1 MTLEQRFFTISP
13 DIYCI
18 VGMDGLIIQV
28 NPSFEKVL
36 GFTKEEVLGQ
46 SYIGFVHED
55 SAPATVEAFLTLQ
68 LGIATRYHNRYKCKN
83 GSYKWVEWIVEP
95 VLEEGVMYALGRD
108 FTELH
113 QVLEERERFFSVGA
127 DLLSIGTFDGSLT
140 WVSPSWEK
148 TLGWTTEELTS
159 HPWLYFVHPDDH
171 EKTLSVGQE
180 LIAGVEL
187 VSFENRYRCK
197 NGSYRWISWR
207 SRPFISEKLIYGAA
221 IDVTERKEAQEAA
234 EEQSLLLK
242 AITDNASVSLFIM
255 DENQHCVF
263 MNPAAEKLTGFSFDE
278 VFGRALHD
286 IIHHTRPDGSHYPL
300 EECPIDRAFPENN
313 QEQGEEVFVHKD
325 GHFYTV
331 AYTASPMRSAGKIR
345 GTVIEVQ
352 DISVRKG
359 ALEALR
365 ESEER
370 FRTLV
375 EQVRDHAIFRSD
387 IEGRPTTWNE
397 GVRQVLGFE
406 EHEFINQEIIP
417 IIFTPEDLEKNVPS
431 LELEEAKKT
440 GSASDDRWMRH
451 KDGTRIW
458 ISGMT
463 YAVYN
468 KKGQIS
474 GYGKVMRD
482 MTNAKRAEEALE
494 KEQARLRAVL
504 DNIPVA
510 VVLAEAPSG
519 KIVMANKRTE
529 EIFRHPVFYSNDY
542 NSYHE
547 WESYHAD
554 GRRTE
559 SHEYPL
565 AKVFATGESYQNEY
579 HYQRG
584 DGTRA
589 WVRIMGAPIKDRD
602 GNLIAA
608 VVAITDIDAEKQE
621 QERREQLLETERSAR
636 AEAERVGKMKDE
648 FLATLSHELR
658 TPLNAILGWSQII
671 RKGNIDA
678 ARIRQ
683 GLDTIQR
690 NVRAQSQLIEDLL
703 DMSRIISGKIRL
715 NVQPVDIKSVIE
727 AALETVRLS
736 AEAKGVQLQTVFD
749 QFIGVISGDPAR
761 LQQIIWNLL
770 ANAIKFTP
778 RNGKVQIV
786 LERVDSRMEIS
797 VIDTGL
803 GIKPEFLPHVFE
815 RFSQADGSI
824 TRKHGGLGLGLSI
837 VRGLTE
843 LHGGTVRVK
852 SDGEGMGATF
862 TVSLPIAA
870 VIPEVTEQKKAHR
883 DMANSSEEFNDFEQ
897 LTLTGIK
904 ILVVDDEP
912 DAREL
917 IRCVLEDASA
927 SVITAG
933 SAHDALNLITQEA
946 PDILISDIGMPDED
960 GYEFIRKIRSL
971 PSEKGGKIPAV
982 ALTAYARAEDRKRAM
997 IAGYQMYLTKP
1008 VEPSELLAVVS
1019 SLTNLIQKN

>member
-1 MTLEQRFFTISP
+1 MHVVT
-13 DIYCI
+13 
-18 VGMDGLIIQV
+18 
-28 NPSFEKVL
+28 VL
-36 GFTKEEVLGQ
+36 TFKFPG
-46 SYIGFVHED
+46 
-55 SAPATVEAFLTLQ
+55 A
-68 LGIATRYHNRYKCKN
+68 RY
-83 GSYKWVEWIVEP
+83 E
-95 VLEEGVMYALGRD
+95 
-108 FTELH
+108 
-113 QVLEERERFFSVGA
+113 
-127 DLLSIGTFDGSLT
+127 
-140 WVSPSWEK
+140 
-148 TLGWTTEELTS
+148 
-159 HPWLYFVHPDDH
+159 
-171 EKTLSVGQE
+171 
-180 LIAGVEL
+180 
-187 VSFENRYRCK
+187 
-197 NGSYRWISWR
+197 
-207 SRPFISEKLIYGAA
+207 LIYGAA
-221 IDVTERKEAQEAA
+221 IDVTERKEAIEAA
-234 EEQSLLLK
+234 EEQRLLLK
-242 AITDNASVSLFIM
+242 AITDNASVALFIM
-255 DENQHCVF
+255 DEHQHCVF
-263 MNPAAEKLTGFSFDE
+263 MNPAAEELTGFSLHE
-278 VFGRALHD
+278 VRGRTLHN

-331 AYTASPMRSAGKIR
+331 AYTASPIRSAGKIR

-352 DISVRKG
+352 DISVRKR
-359 ALEALR
+359 ALEELQ

-375 EQVRDHAIFRSD
+375 EQVRDHAIYRTD
-387 IEGRPTTWNE
+387 TLGCPTTWNE
-397 GVRQVLGFE
+397 GVRRVLGFE

-417 IIFTPEDLEKNVPS
+417 IIFTPEDLQKDIPKQ
-431 LELEEAKKT
+431 ELEEAKTT
-440 GSASDDRWMRH
+440 GSASNDRWMRRQ
-451 KDGTRIW
+451 DGTRIW

-463 YAVYN
+463 YGVYN
-468 KKGQIS
+468 EKGEIS

-482 MTNAKRAEEALE
+482 MTDAKRAEEALE
-494 KEQARLRAVL
+494 REQVRLRAVL
-504 DNIPVA
+504 NNIPVA

-565 AKVFATGESYQNEY
+565 AKVFATGESHQNEY

-608 VVAITDIDAEKQE
+608 VVAITNIDAEKQE

-678 ARIRQ
+678 ARMQQ

-715 NVQPVDIKSVIE
+715 NVQQFDIKSVIE

-852 SDGEGMGATF
+852 SDGEGMGTTF

-870 VIPEVTEQKKAHR
+870 VIPNVTEQNKAHR
-883 DMANSSEEFNDFEQ
+883 DIANSSEEFDDFEQ
-897 LTLTGIK
+897 LTLTGVK

-927 SVITAG
+927 NVITAG

-1008 VEPSELLAVVS
+1008 VEPSELLAVIS

>member
-1 MTLEQRFFTISP
+1 MTLEQRFFTLSP

-18 VGMDGLIIQV
+18 IDMDGLIVQV
-28 NPSFEKVL
+28 NPAFEKVL

-55 SAPATVEAFLTLQ
+55 SAPATAETFLTLE
-68 LGIATRYHNRYKCKN
+68 LGFSTRYHNRYKCKD
-83 GSYKWVEWIVEP
+83 GSYKWIEWIVEP
-95 VLEEGVMYALGRD
+95 VLEEGLMYAAGRD
-108 FTELH
+108 FTNMH
-113 QVLEERERFFSVGA
+113 QVVEERERFFSVGA
-127 DLLSIGTFDGSLT
+127 DLLSLGTFDGSFT

-148 TLGWTTEELTS
+148 TLGWTTEELKS
-159 HPWLYFVHPDDH
+159 HPWLYFVHPEDH
-171 EKTLSVGQE
+171 EKTINAGQE

-197 NGSYRWISWR
+197 DGSYRWISWR
-207 SRPFISEKLIYGAA
+207 SRPFTSEGLIYGAA
-221 IDVTERKEAQEAA
+221 IDITERKLAQEAA
-234 EEQSLLLK
+234 EEQRHLLK
-242 AITDNASVSLFIM
+242 AITDNASVAIFIM
-255 DENQHCVF
+255 DEQQHCVF
-263 MNPAAEKLTGFSFDE
+263 MNPAAEELTGFTLDE
-278 VFGRALHD
+278 LRGQALHD

-313 QEQGEEVFVHKD
+313 NQQGEEVFVHKD
-325 GHFYTV
+325 GHFYNV
-331 AYTASPMRSAGKIR
+331 AYTASPIRKAGSLR
-345 GTVIEVQ
+345 GTIIEVQ
-352 DISVRKG
+352 DISVKKG
-359 ALEALR
+359 ALEALK

-375 EQVRDHAIFRSD
+375 EQVRDHAIFRTD
-387 IEGRPTTWNE
+387 TLGRPITWNE

-406 EHEFINQEIIP
+406 EDEFINQEIIP
-417 IIFTPEDLEKNVPS
+417 IIFTPEDLEKGTPTK
-431 LELEEAKKT
+431 ELEEAKTT
-440 GSASDDRWMRH
+440 GSASNDRWMRR
-451 KDGTRIW
+451 KDGTQIW

-463 YAVYN
+463 YGVYD
-468 KKGQIS
+468 KKGEIS

-482 MTNAKRAEEALE
+482 MTDAKRAEEALE
-494 KEQARLRAVL
+494 REQVRLRAVL

-510 VVLAEAPSG
+510 VVLAEAPFG

-529 EIFRHPVFYSNDY
+529 EIFRHPVFYSNDV
-542 NSYHE
+542 NSYYE

-554 GRRTE
+554 GRRTQG
-559 SHEYPL
+559 HEYPL
-565 AKVFATGESYQNEY
+565 AKVFATGEPCEDEY

-584 DGTRA
+584 DGTRT
-589 WVRIMGAPIKDRD
+589 WVRVMGAPIKDRN

-621 QERREQLLETERSAR
+621 QERREQILETERSAR

-678 ARIRQ
+678 ARMQQ

-715 NVQPVDIKSVIE
+715 NVQQVDIKSVIE

-749 QFIGVISGDPAR
+749 QFIGVVSGDPAR

-870 VIPEVTEQKKAHR
+870 VIPEIAEKKKVYR
-883 DMANSSEEFNDFEQ
+883 DIANNSKEFNDSEQ
-897 LTLTGIK
+897 VTLTGVK
-904 ILVVDDEP
+904 ILIVDDEL

-917 IRCVLEDASA
+917 IKCVLEDASA
-927 SVITAG
+927 NVITAG
-933 SAHDALNLITQEA
+933 SAHDAFNLITQQA

-960 GYEFIRKIRSL
+960 GYEFIRKIRTL

-1008 VEPSELLAVVS
+1008 VEPSELLAVIS